1 MNKIKLL
8 REERG
13 LTVRKLSELI
23 NIKHENISRYENDKR
38 DISTDLLRVFASFF
52 EVSIDYLLGYSGYYI
67 YVKYNNINLK
77 VNEEDYNYL
86 FKNNFIYFDDN
97 NHRCVNLNKLFGFN
111 HNNDLSEF
119 IIEMNRCCKINELFD
134 KNSFGIVGEGYVN
147 NLINDVEIIL
157 DSKFIKFMI
166 NSIKD

>member
-8 REERG
+8 CKERG
-13 LTVRKLSELI
+13 LTVRKLSEFI
-23 NIKHENISRYENDKR
+23 DIKYDAISRYENNKR
-38 DISTDLLRVFASFF
+38 EIIPNILKIFASFF

-86 FKNNFIYFDDN
+86 FENDFIYFNDS
-97 NHRCVNLNKLFGFN
+97 NHRCVNLNRLLRLD

-134 KNSFGIVGEGYVN
+134 KNIFSIMGEGYVN

-157 DSKFIKFMI
+157 NSKFIKFMI
-166 NSIKD
+166 KSIKD